1 MVKEYDDVKQFID
14 MKVSSKYLDAA
25 IIIDDIFTDEY
36 NALDVNVI
44 GKVVV
49 SPDFFQDLKQTVIHK
64 FEKIVDS
71 LEILRESY
79 SNQVSIIV
87 YLKPAMKI
95 RSEKIQKIKDNI
107 LI

>member
-1 MVKEYDDVKQFID
+1 MIKEYEEVKLFID
-14 MKVSSKYLDAA
+14 TKVSSKYLDAA
-25 IIIDDIFTDEY
+25 VIINDIFTDEY
-36 NALDVNVI
+36 SALDVNII

-49 SPDFFQDLKQTVIHK
+49 SPDFFQDLNQIVIHK

-71 LEILRESY
+71 LVILRESY

-87 YLKPAMKI
+87 YLKPVMKI